1 MALFENFPY
10 TDLHQ
15 LNLDWLINELNIVK
29 ERSVLSVNGLTG
41 EVILYEDPAVIFPE
55 INQAAW
61 SIFRTADGVERGIT
75 FGSDGKAYIMNANVL
90 HEVYTDDNQPPYPV
104 TSVNGQTGDVVLYQ
118 QQYVRLPDLDDV
130 QMTNWNLFRHLNNV
144 TSGIQFEDDGK
155 AYIMLGSNRYEIYTS
170 LNPSPSDVTSVNGQ
184 TGAVVLYQSNQV
196 QLPPIDDAG
205 ITFWNIYRFVNSGAY
220 GIQFNTDGT
229 IDLIQP
235 NATRYKIYTA
245 NDQPP
250 YPVTSVN
257 NQTGD
262 VVLTIPDQL
271 VNDAD
276 DDYLQVTSDA
286 SAYSWG
292 FMRDTD
298 GGNIGISFDY
308 SGGTAKTY
316 LRYYD
321 ANDQIYKTTQLLSI
335 NDIPGSSVVSVN
347 GQAGVVVL
355 TGEDIDR
362 SSTDSTDLDQAL
374 TNIESGL
381 NLIINGDTCS
391 SNVSAGDFV
400 QVVNS
405 TVAGITD
412 GMYQAVNNKTANTT
426 FLTGDLASF
435 TAGALNELN
444 KKHSDLFVNN
454 STSYVNV
461 STDIPYNSS
470 YTCPA
475 RGLYILRVAGNGSIT
490 GTWYMDIARQNVLLS
505 TRSADDLYCP
515 VFLEKGAI
523 IYTKNSSSGSYRVV
537 GYYEM

>member
-15 LNLDWLINELNIVK
+15 LNLDWLISELNIVK
-29 ERSVLSVNGLTG
+29 DRSVLSVNGLTG
-41 EVILYEDPAVIFPE
+41 EVILYEDPAVVFPE
-55 INQAAW
+55 ITQNAW

-104 TSVNGQTGDVVLYQ
+104 TSVNGQTGDVILYQ
-118 QQYVRLPDLDDV
+118 NQYVRLPDLDDA
-130 QMTNWNLFRHLNNV
+130 QMSNWNFFRHLNNV

-155 AYIMLGSNRYEIYTS
+155 AFIMLGANRYEIYTS

-184 TGAVVLYQSNQV
+184 TGAVILYQNNVV
-196 QLPPIDDAG
+196 QLPDIDDNT
-205 ITFWNIYRFVNSGAY
+205 ITFWNIYRIVNNGAY

-235 NATRYKIYTA
+235 NATRYKIYSA

-271 VNDAD
+271 VDDAD
-276 DDYLQVTSDA
+276 DNYLQITADA

-292 FMRDTD
+292 FMRTTD
-298 GGNIGISFDY
+298 GGNIGIKFDF
-308 SGGTAKTY
+308 TANTPTAH

-321 ANDQIYKTTQLLSI
+321 SNDDTYKTFQLLSI

-347 GQAGVVVL
+347 GQAGVVIL

-362 SSTDSTDLDQAL
+362 SSTDNTDLDQAL
-374 TNIESGL
+374 SNIESGL

-400 QVVNS
+400 QVINS

-412 GMYQAVNNKTANTT
+412 GMYQAVNNKTANTA

-435 TAGALNELN
+435 SAGALNELN
-444 KKHSDLFVNN
+444 KKHSALFVNN
-454 STSYVNV
+454 STTYVDV
-461 STDIPYNSS
+461 STDIPYNNS

-475 RGLYILRVAGNGSIT
+475 RGLYILRTSGTGSVT
-490 GTWYMDIARQNVLLS
+490 GAWYTDIARTKVLFS
-505 TRSADDLYCP
+505 TRSADDMYCP

-523 IYTKNSSSGSYRVV
+523 IYTKNNSSGSYRVV

>member
-10 TDLHQ
+10 TNLHE
-15 LNLDWLINELNIVK
+15 LNLDWLIEQLNIVK
-29 ERSVLSVNGLTG
+29 ERTVLSVNGQTG

-55 INQAAW
+55 ISQNAW
-61 SIFRTADGVERGIT
+61 AIFRTADGVERGIT

-104 TSVNGQTGDVVLYQ
+104 TSVNGQTGDVILYQ
-118 QQYVRLPDLDDV
+118 NQYVRLPDLDDA
-130 QMTNWNLFRHLNNV
+130 QMSNWNIFRHLNNV

-155 AYIMLGSNRYEIYTS
+155 AYIMLGANRYQIYTS

-184 TGAVVLYQSNQV
+184 TGAVVLYQSEQV
-196 QLPPIDDAG
+196 QLPPIDDPNV
-205 ITFWNIYRFVNSGAY
+205 TFWNLYRFVNSGAY
-220 GIQFNTDGT
+220 GIQFNTDGS

-321 ANDQIYKTTQLLSI
+321 NNDQIYKTTQLLSL

-347 GQAGVVVL
+347 GLAGVVVL
-355 TGEDIDR
+355 TGEDIER
-362 SSTDSTDLDQAL
+362 SSTDTTDLDQAL

-412 GMYQAVNNKTANTT
+412 GMYQAVNNKTANTA
-426 FLTGDLASF
+426 FLTGDLTTFS
-435 TAGALNELN
+435 AGALNELN

-454 STSYVNV
+454 STTYVDV
-461 STDIPYNSS
+461 STDIPYNNS

-475 RGLYILRVAGNGSIT
+475 RGLYILRTSGNGSVT
-490 GTWYMDIARQNVLLS
+490 GAWYTDIARQKVLFS
-505 TRSADDLYCP
+505 TRSADDMYCP
-515 VFLEKGAI
+515 VFLDKGTI
-523 IYTKNSSSGSYRVV
+523 IYTKNNSSSSYRVV